1 MTEFFALKWRL
12 ASKTQYI
19 LWKMAT
25 KRGMYSA
32 THLSDIVPVGRDPDR
47 TKNQSDFKIRYYTL
61 LEIKYMLQISQKF
74 LLSIFYIS
82 SYIHNDVTNCQ
93 RSLKWRSL

>member
-1 MTEFFALKWRL
+1 MKNGNEARDV
-12 ASKTQYI
+12 
-19 LWKMAT
+19 
-25 KRGMYSA
+25 
-32 THLSDIVPVGRDPDR
+32 LSDSLKRHRTVGRDPDR

-61 LEIKYMLQISQKF
+61 LEIKYMLLISQKF

-82 SYIHNDVTNCQ
+82 SYLHNDVTNCQ